1 MSDLHSEKWKTALD
15 QLVILLLL
23 KSCRAQKKMR
33 WELGRSGLYSPIV
46 GRAGEQERNKK
57 RRRFSAYSLHRQAAN
72 N

>member
-1 MSDLHSEKWKTALD
+1 MENGIRPARYTSGAEKLP
-15 QLVILLLL
+15 
-23 KSCRAQKKMR
+23 RAKKKMR

-57 RRRFSAYSLHRQAAN
+57 RRRISAYSLHRQAAN